1 MRGLKLLLCSAA
13 PPSLPFAPDL
23 PGLALSPSG
32 SPLLEKLDP
41 SEFCALDSD
50 QVISEV
56 CKDSMRREKTAD
68 HQKYSFKS
76 RFKLQFDELCFS
88 EMSGKLIFLPH
99 TLSICG

>member
-1 MRGLKLLLCSAA
+1 MSLATRLIAGLETPALLHCSAFT
-13 PPSLPFAPDL
+13 PLCPRPDL

-56 CKDSMRREKTAD
+56 CKDSMQREKTAD

-76 RFKLQFDELCFS
+76 RFKLQFD
-88 EMSGKLIFLPH
+88 
-99 TLSICG
+99 